1 MKMTRRLFANHPA
14 EHMSKE
20 DQVHFH
26 AVLNKSINSLYHIY
40 GLNDIPDPALE
51 GMCIILLQ
59 RASDFCEAVI
69 KYSY

>member
-26 AVLNKSINSLYHIY
+26 AVLNKNINSLYHIY

-51 GMCIILLQ
+51 GMCNKNFPHRFGVGTQKI
-59 RASDFCEAVI
+59 STE
-69 KYSY
+69 

>member
-1 MKMTRRLFANHPA
+1 MTRRLFANHPA
-14 EHMSKE
+14 EHMSKG

-51 GMCIILLQ
+51 GICKLAK
-59 RASDFCEAVI
+59 R
-69 KYSY
+69 